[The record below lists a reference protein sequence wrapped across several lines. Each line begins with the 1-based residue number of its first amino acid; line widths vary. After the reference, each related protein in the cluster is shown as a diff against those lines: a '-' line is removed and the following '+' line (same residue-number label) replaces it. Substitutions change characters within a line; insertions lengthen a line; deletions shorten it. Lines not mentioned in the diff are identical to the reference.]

1 MCGKTNPTTPFINI
15 NDPLLNTTTINFVDN
30 INGTSD
36 FYDIYLTI
44 TDTRGCIDN
53 DTFEVELWTRPI
65 SNFSI
70 TDSGCGPITYNTTNT
85 TLYATSYN
93 WTVISTDTSFPASII
108 NPSDFEPTIT
118 FPENTTNIAINYTIS
133 LVSTTDNGC
142 TDTTTR
148 TVTIYPTPNVSF
160 NADTNVGCGPL
171 TVNFTNTSDPY
182 NGEDTTSMSFDW
194 YINNI
199 LQTGTTNFTYTF
211 PNIPEDTICYYIM
224 LTGTTSHGC
233 DTSFIDTICVY
244 PDPIATI
251 EVNGLEQD
259 SIPCLCAPLEINTL
273 GITAVDY
280 PQANSG
286 INWTVVNST
295 GNIVANTTGFNC
307 PSWNISDQN
316 DYVWIYIEI

>member
-1 MCGKTNPTTPFINI
+1 
-15 NDPLLNTTTINFVDN
+15 
-30 INGTSD
+30 
-36 FYDIYLTI
+36 
-44 TDTRGCIDN
+44 
-53 DTFEVELWTRPI
+53 
-65 SNFSI
+65 
-70 TDSGCGPITYNTTNT
+70 
-85 TLYATSYN
+85 
-93 WTVISTDTSFPASII
+93 
-108 NPSDFEPTIT
+108 
-118 FPENTTNIAINYTIS
+118 
-133 LVSTTDNGC
+133 
-142 TDTTTR
+142 
-148 TVTIYPTPNVSF
+148 
-160 NADTNVGCGPL
+160 
-171 TVNFTNTSDPY
+171 
-182 NGEDTTSMSFDW
+182 MSFDW

-316 DYVWIYIEI
+316 DYVWIYIEAYNDCDTVQDSLYVCTIEDPVKSF